1 MKLNRK
7 ELLGTLDVVSKLVK
21 QDQLLPI
28 QIDIQDREITIS
40 AEGDYR
46 RACKSIKTTEE
57 DVFKF
62 EVGNGL
68 LRNVLKRFECEY
80 IELELLDC
88 DIQIT
93 GDNSVVTIPFVKD
106 FYDIDFSAGKFEELA
121 AITYGDLREM
131 VKKVIH
137 CVTVANKQSSVPAV
151 RYCVYFIMDE
161 DSLEVLATTGH
172 IASRAKTSLLPQEGR
187 NEKFLLHKG
196 MLDQLISTN
205 GIASKDIITIA
216 HNKDAVQFWI
226 DDTNFKYI
234 ATKTDGE
241 LPSLDMLEFEYI
253 FTSVNTKQLV
263 NALTKVNL
271 ITEAFHHDTDQ
282 LDVNPTISIS
292 KNLMEIYINR
302 NKKRYHAY
310 ESIKI
315 DFDGECR
322 INVQIDKFLKILTAV
337 KESECMVG
345 LVIANERPFLTIRY
359 KSISSVKHRQYLL
372 GTLS

>member
-1 MKLNRK
+1 MKLNRE
-7 ELLGTLDVVSKLVK
+7 ELLKALDVISKLVK
-21 QDQLLPI
+21 QDQLGPI

-93 GDNSVVTIPFVKD
+93 GDNSVVTMPYVKD
-106 FYDIDFSAGKFEELA
+106 FYDIDFSAGNFKELA

-131 VKKVIH
+131 IKKVIH
-137 CVTVANKQSSVPAV
+137 CVAAENKQSAVPAV

-161 DSLEVLATTGH
+161 DSLEVLATDGY

-196 MLDQLISTN
+196 MLDQLVALN
-205 GIASKDIITIA
+205 GMAAKDIITIA
-216 HNKDAVQFWI
+216 NSNDAVMFWI
-226 DDTNFKYI
+226 DDVNFKYV
-234 ATKTDGE
+234 ATQTDGE
-241 LPSLDMLEFEYI
+241 LPSLDMLEFDYI
-253 FTSVNTKQLV
+253 FTSVNTKQLI
-263 NALTKVNL
+263 NALTKVSL
-271 ITEAFHHDTDQ
+271 ITKAFHLDTQQ
-282 LDVNPTISIS
+282 LDVNPCVSIS
-292 KNLMEIYINR
+292 TNLMEIYINR
-302 NKKRYHAY
+302 DKKRYHAY
-310 ESIKI
+310 ESIEI
-315 DFDGECR
+315 DFDGECC
-322 INVQIDKFLKILTAV
+322 IHMQIDNFLKILTAV

-345 LVIANERPFLTIRY
+345 LIISSERPYLTVRY
-359 KSISSVKHRQYLL
+359 KSSSSVKHRQYLL
-372 GTLS
+372 GVAS